1 MTTSWAPVSIAP
13 PFAVHGE
20 LTADGQHIVLIAAG
34 DAETA
39 ADHLTLL
46 TPAFAAVK
54 GQGALKVRVSWA
66 AVVQLASQLGKTW
79 VPGPR
84 LTAWITEQFIQRFTV
99 PDLTS
104 KTRADAPPPMMHQVV
119 GARMIAATGRALV
132 FDDPGTGKTLT
143 SIMGVL
149 ELWERGRLPIGPVV
163 VVCPASVQDPWIEA
177 WTRWT
182 DKVAVAWR
190 GSPGKRKKLIGSA
203 DVYVASYGT
212 ASRDADPHTRAEDNP
227 LEVLAPVCLIIDETH
242 KLKNADSLQS
252 RAVRR
257 LAKNAQSVIAL
268 SGTPIT
274 HNAIDLHP
282 TLNALEPWAW
292 PSKER
297 YVTRYVQLASG
308 DYQDKVLGLNKDREP
323 EFRDVLKGQYRRLA
337 KADVLDLPP
346 KVYSR
351 RDVEL
356 PAPARKAYDTMERT
370 MLAALD
376 NGQELDA
383 MSEVTQLLRLL
394 QLSCASADVELEHT
408 GEFDDYGDEKVIT
421 HVHLREPSWK
431 VDAFMEILDERRGQ
445 QQVVAFAPSRQLVEL
460 AGRRAQND
468 GYRVGYVVG
477 GQSAKVRT
485 AQVDA
490 FQAGELDVLCV
501 TTSAGG
507 VGITLTAA
515 STAVFLQRPWSY
527 VEASQAEDRCHRIGS
542 ERHSSIEII
551 DIVAKDTIDSR
562 VRDVLRQK
570 SLSLAELLED
580 PEIARQCLGGAS

>member
-1 MTTSWAPVSIAP
+1 MTTAWAPVAIAP

-20 LTADGQHIVLIAAG
+20 LTADGQHIILMAAG
-34 DAETA
+34 DAATA
-39 ADHLTLL
+39 ADHLSLL
-46 TPAFAAVK
+46 TPAFTSVK

-84 LTAWITEQFIQRFTV
+84 LKAWITEQFVQRFTV
-99 PDLTS
+99 PELTS
-104 KTRADAPPPMMHQVV
+104 KTRADAPPPMLHQVV

-149 ELWERGRLPIGPVV
+149 ELWERGRLPIGPVL

-177 WTRWT
+177 WSRWT
-182 DKVAVAWR
+182 DKTAVAWR
-190 GSPGKRKKLIGSA
+190 GTKARRAKLVGTA

-212 ASRDADPHTRAEDNP
+212 ASRDADPHTMPEKNP
-227 LEVLAPVCLIIDETH
+227 LEVLAPVCVIIDETH

-297 YVTRYVQLASG
+297 FVTRYVQLSSG

-323 EFRDVLKGQYRRLA
+323 EFRDALKGQYRRLA
-337 KADVLDLPP
+337 KEAVLDLPP

-351 RDVEL
+351 RDVDL
-356 PAPARKAYDTMERT
+356 PPAARKAYDAMERT

-383 MSEVTQLLRLL
+383 MSEVTQMLRLL

-408 GEFDDYGDEKVIT
+408 GEFDDYGEEKVIT
-421 HVHLREPSWK
+421 HVNLRDPSWK
-431 VDAFMEILDERRGQ
+431 VDEFIDVLNERPGK
-445 QQVVAFAPSRQLVEL
+445 QVVAFAPSRQLIEL
-460 AGRRAQND
+460 AGRRAANA

-477 GQSAKVRT
+477 GQSAKTRT

-515 STAVFLQRPWSY
+515 STAVFIQRPWSY

-551 DIVAKDTIDSR
+551 DIVARNTIDSR
-562 VRDVLRQK
+562 VREVLHHK
-570 SLSLAELLED
+570 SGALAELLED
-580 PEIARQCLGGAS
+580 PNIVRQCLGGAR